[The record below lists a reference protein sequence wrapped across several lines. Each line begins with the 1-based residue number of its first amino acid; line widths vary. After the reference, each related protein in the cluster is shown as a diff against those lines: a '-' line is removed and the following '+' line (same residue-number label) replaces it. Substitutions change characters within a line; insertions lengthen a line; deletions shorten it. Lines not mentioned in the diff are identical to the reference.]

1 VHRASRKHKLQRA
14 HSACIAVISFGSEPD
29 SQRGKRTRDLTR
41 GLILR
46 HRAKIKAAPKIREPL
61 RYCRC
66 ELFYWVGSSSCENP
80 IVLIERNDGVLG
92 GKNCGPSVK
101 F

>member
-1 VHRASRKHKLQRA
+1 MHPPRIQTSTCALCRHRRSF
-14 HSACIAVISFGSEPD
+14 FGSLTDFRHSE
-29 SQRGKRTRDLTR
+29 RTYHVT
-41 GLILR
+41 
-46 HRAKIKAAPKIREPL
+46 HAAKFHATRAKIKAAPKTQEPL
-61 RYCRC
+61 RYRRY
-66 ELFYWVGSSSCENP
+66 ELLYWVGNNSCENP